1 MRAEPDADDVHKMTV
16 IINIQVILRFI
27 KEEDKYTFEDLFKMS
42 YNELQEIQK
51 NLIIKYNKALCQNLI
66 YQKST

>member
-1 MRAEPDADDVHKMTV
+1 MRTEPDVDDVNKMTV
-16 IINIQVILRFI
+16 IINIQVILRRL

-51 NLIIKYNKALCQNLI
+51 NLIIKYNKAL
-66 YQKST
+66 